1 MHGSARVRAGG
12 VLATLVLLAG
22 ATPVLAQRLGQAPEA
37 DFAWVRWL
45 GALLLCLALAI
56 AGALALRARL
66 GVQGRPSTS
75 LRSLTAWF
83 KVSAAAPR
91 RVRVIESVRA
101 SPTLELCLLSL
112 DGQEYLV
119 AATPHG
125 AIQLAPPP
133 IRPEAA

>member
-1 MHGSARVRAGG
+1 MRGSARRRAGG
-12 VLATLVLLAG
+12 ALATLAWLAG

-66 GVQGRPSTS
+66 GVQGRPSPFQWS
-75 LRSLTAWF
+75 LAAWF
-83 KVSAAAPR
+83 RAAGSAPR

-125 AIQLAPPP
+125 AIQLTPPS